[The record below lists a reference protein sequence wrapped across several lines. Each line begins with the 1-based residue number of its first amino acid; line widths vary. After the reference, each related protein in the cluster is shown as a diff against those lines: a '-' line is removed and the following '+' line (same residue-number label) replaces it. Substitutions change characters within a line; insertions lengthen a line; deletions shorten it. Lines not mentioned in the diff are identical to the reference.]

1 MQIRRWRG
9 GTTVRHRLL
18 GLRGGWRRRRIARGA
33 ASCCRAHLLFQRDP
47 DHPYLAPQSSVQRSG
62 SSFRRARQLPPVPRG
77 ADARQDDLQPPG
89 RRGGRRH
96 GPPVCAADPRRS
108 RSCHV
113 HPPAGAANCSTP
125 TTRRSAACVG
135 DAEFEVLR
143 SVSELLVPS
152 HTGGGGQFF
161 ALRGRRVRDRAD
173 LRLTAGELSC
183 ERLLAGA
190 RTKRWWMGPAFGAGA
205 ADLPAETQFCLVRLA
220 EDAYAVLL
228 PLVSGHHRCTLRAAR
243 SGSKEGVDLDVASGD
258 PSARTGEALDNALYV
273 AAGAGPFALLDDAFA
288 AVSERLGTFDVARRK
303 QTPADLDW
311 FGWCT
316 WDAFYQAVD
325 PKGVTAGL
333 RFPRRRRHARACPDP
348 RRRLADRRRR
358 QDAEPQRRQRR
369 EQRRRRRGGGA
380 AGGMRDRRLVRA
392 VHRRRVGRAPEAP
405 PSRRRRRRRRRRRD
419 GPPAA
424 ATPLALTPPSPPSP
438 AERAAAGGGGRRL
451 AGGGGGLAVQQPHRR
466 RRQGHIARAAVAPR
480 VHLAAAAPLSDAA
493 VLQREHAGARCTA
506 ASPRQLFGSQ
516 FGAQLGAPL

>member
-1 MQIRRWRG
+1 MLAG
-9 GTTVRHRLL
+9 LLAAALGVATVR
-18 GLRGGWRRRRIARGA
+18 
-33 ASCCRAHLLFQRDP
+33 P
-47 DHPYLAPQSSVQRSG
+47 SV
-62 SSFRRARQLPPVPRG
+62 LPIR
-77 ADARQDDLQPPG
+77 
-89 RRGGRRH
+89 
-96 GPPVCAADPRRS
+96 
-108 RSCHV
+108 
-113 HPPAGAANCSTP
+113 PPALTKLPLFNPPAAPPTAAVRLDTSSAGSTAD
-125 TTRRSAACVG
+125 RRLVARVG

-273 AAGAGPFALLDDAFA
+273 AAGADPFALLDDAFA

-333 RFPRRRRHARACPDP
+333 RSLAAAGTPARVLILDDGWQTV
-348 RRRLADRRRR
+348 ADDKTPSRNGGNGGSSAADGAAAG
-358 QDAEPQRRQRR
+358 QPEECAIADWSEQCTDAESAALQVRRPP
-369 EQRRRRRGGGA
+369 
-380 AGGMRDRRLVRA
+380 M
-392 VHRRRVGRAPEAP
+392 PP
-405 PSRRRRRRRRRRRD
+405 PS
-419 GPPAA
+419 PP
-424 ATPLALTPPSPPSP
+424 PPPTPPSPRRRHPARAHAPLLPAP

-466 RRQGHIARAAVAPR
+466 RRQGHVARAAVAPR
-480 VHLAAAAPLSDAA
+480 VHLAAAAALSDAA
-493 VLQREHAGARCTA
+493 VLQRKHPGACGTA
-506 ASPRQLFGSQ
+506 AQ
-516 FGAQLGAPL
+516 FRAIIRVAIRSATRGAIL

>member
-1 MQIRRWRG
+1 MLPLLQLALG
-9 GTTVRHRLL
+9 VATVR
-18 GLRGGWRRRRIARGA
+18 
-33 ASCCRAHLLFQRDP
+33 P
-47 DHPYLAPQSSVQRSG
+47 SV
-62 SSFRRARQLPPVPRG
+62 LPIR
-77 ADARQDDLQPPG
+77 
-89 RRGGRRH
+89 
-96 GPPVCAADPRRS
+96 
-108 RSCHV
+108 
-113 HPPAGAANCSTP
+113 PPALTKLPLFNPPAPPTAAVRLDNTAE
-125 TTRRSAACVG
+125 RRLVARVG

-273 AAGAGPFALLDDAFA
+273 AAGADPFALLDDAFA

-333 RFPRRRRHARACPDP
+333 RSLAAAGTPARALTLDAGWQTV
-348 RRRLADRRRR
+348 ADDKTPSRNGGNGGSSAADGAAAG
-358 QDAEPQRRQRR
+358 QPEECAIADWSEQCTDAESAALQVRRPSPPPPRAAARR
-369 EQRRRRRGGGA
+369 E
-380 AGGMRDRRLVRA
+380 
-392 VHRRRVGRAPEAP
+392 
-405 PSRRRRRRRRRRRD
+405 SS
-419 GPPAA
+419 PAA
-424 ATPLALTPPSPPSP
+424 ATPLALTPPFSP
-438 AERAAAGGGGRRL
+438 APRRTSRGRRWRTP
-451 AGGGGGLAVQQPHRR
+451 AGWRRRWARCTTTTSTALTRTRCACGCGASRSPRRCCSALRCSSSSTRTRRCALHRR
-466 RRQGHIARAAVAPR
+466 RRAIPARNSENAIRVATR
-480 VHLAAAAPLSDAA
+480 
-493 VLQREHAGARCTA
+493 GAT
-506 ASPRQLFGSQ
+506 
-516 FGAQLGAPL
+516 LGAIL

>member
-1 MQIRRWRG
+1 MYSALLAAAIG
-9 GTTVRHRLL
+9 VATVRPSVLPIRAPALTKLPLFNPPSAPPTAAVRLDQTAERTL
-18 GLRGGWRRRRIARGA
+18 VAR
-33 ASCCRAHLLFQRDP
+33 
-47 DHPYLAPQSSVQRSG
+47 
-62 SSFRRARQLPPVPRG
+62 
-77 ADARQDDLQPPG
+77 
-89 RRGGRRH
+89 
-96 GPPVCAADPRRS
+96 
-108 RSCHV
+108 
-113 HPPAGAANCSTP
+113 
-125 TTRRSAACVG
+125 VG

-220 EDAYAVLL
+220 DDAYAVLL

-273 AAGAGPFALLDDAFA
+273 AAGADPFALLDDAFA

-333 RFPRRRRHARACPDP
+333 RSLAAAGTPARVLILDDGWQTV
-348 RRRLADRRRR
+348 ADDKTPSRNGGNGGSSAADGAAAG
-358 QDAEPQRRQRR
+358 QPEECAIADWSEQCTDAESAALQVRRPPMPPPPPPPPPPQ
-369 EQRRRRRGGGA
+369 
-380 AGGMRDRRLVRA
+380 
-392 VHRRRVGRAPEAP
+392 
-405 PSRRRRRRRRRRRD
+405 
-419 GPPAA
+419 
-424 ATPLALTPPSPPSP
+424 PSPPPLQPRSRSRPPFPLP
-438 AERAAAGGGGRRL
+438 AQNEPRQAVEDAGWLAEAVGSLYNNHIDGADKDTLRVRLWRL
-451 AGGGGGLAVQQPHRR
+451 AFTSPLLLRSQMQQFFNENTQVR
-466 RRQGHIARAAVAPR
+466 VAP
-480 VHLAAAAPLSDAA
+480 PPP
-493 VLQREHAGARCTA
+493 
-506 ASPRQLFGSQ
+506 PRNSGR
-516 FGAQLGAPL
+516 AQLGARFGLQFSEPPSPSPFSSRSVSPPSAPMQSSSSPRKGAPSPRR

>member
-1 MQIRRWRG
+1 M
-9 GTTVRHRLL
+9 
-18 GLRGGWRRRRIARGA
+18 AR
-33 ASCCRAHLLFQRDP
+33 
-47 DHPYLAPQSSVQRSG
+47 
-62 SSFRRARQLPPVPRG
+62 
-77 ADARQDDLQPPG
+77 
-89 RRGGRRH
+89 
-96 GPPVCAADPRRS
+96 
-108 RSCHV
+108 
-113 HPPAGAANCSTP
+113 
-125 TTRRSAACVG
+125 VG

-190 RTKRWWMGPAFGAGA
+190 RTKRWWMGPAFGASA

-273 AAGAGPFALLDDAFA
+273 AAGADPFALLDDAFA

-333 RFPRRRRHARACPDP
+333 RS
-348 RRRLADRRRR
+348 L
-358 QDAEPQRRQRR
+358 
-369 EQRRRRRGGGA
+369 
-380 AGGMRDRRLVRA
+380 
-392 VHRRRVGRAPEAP
+392 
-405 PSRRRRRRRRRRRD
+405 
-419 GPPAA
+419 
-424 ATPLALTPPSPPSP
+424 
-438 AERAAAGGGGRRL
+438 AAAGTPARVLILDDGWQTVADDKTPSRNGGN
-451 AGGGGGLAVQQPHRR
+451 GGSSGADG
-466 RRQGHIARAAVAPR
+466 
-480 VHLAAAAPLSDAA
+480 AAAGQPEECAIADWSEQCTDAESA
-493 VLQREHAGARCTA
+493 ALQVR
-506 ASPRQLFGSQ
+506 
-516 FGAQLGAPL
+516 